1 MFNQFWNYV
10 QNLFS
15 TVLHHLLKL
24 HVSVILFDFSTAP
37 YRWVKFK
44 SRMGTSTCMRKAGW
58 WHALHMFAESFQGQY
73 KDRTSDPCDFRM
85 VSASFLIL
93 QDINHSPIFAST
105 QDDACLL
112 FIKTAVCIICMC
124 YWFLC
129 YCKAIQVEYKGYFDP
144 SFAGN
149 NITYILLDST

>member
-1 MFNQFWNYV
+1 MFNQFCNYV

-15 TVLHHLLKL
+15 TALHHLLKL
-24 HVSVILFDFSTAP
+24 HVSVISFDFSTAP

-44 SRMGTSTCMRKAGW
+44 SRMGTSTCMKKAGW
-58 WHALHMFAESFQGQY
+58 WHALHMPSLRNHFRYSTRMEPVH
-73 KDRTSDPCDFRM
+73 KPCDFRM

-93 QDINHSPIFAST
+93 QDINHGPIFAST
-105 QDDACLL
+105 QDDACLP

-129 YCKAIQVEYKGYFDP
+129 HCKAIQVEHKGYFDP
-144 SFAGN
+144 TFAGN
-149 NITYILLDST
+149 NITYIA

>member
-1 MFNQFWNYV
+1 MFNQFCNYV
-10 QNLFS
+10 QNFFS

-73 KDRTSDPCDFRM
+73 KDGTNDPCDFRM

-93 QDINHSPIFAST
+93 GILTMVSYLPHHKIDNWPSLEMQSA
-105 QDDACLL
+105 L
-112 FIKTAVCIICMC
+112 FVIATGF
-124 YWFLC
+124 Y
-129 YCKAIQVEYKGYFDP
+129 AIAKPYK
-144 SFAGN
+144 
-149 NITYILLDST
+149 